1 VGGWVGTYHTRGRSH
16 RRRIVNGHILKLS
29 PETHSLGRARD
40 SLGHPN
46 SLGRAHSL
54 GRSESDRDPDRIE
67 PQILG
72 APRIP
77 WGAPIQNRRP
87 ILLCVALAIAV
98 PPPARRAESVHKR
111 QERQETV
118 GETLVLRKGGIESNY
133 VDGLDVGVSTPSS
146 CVAKRIANARVCSLL
161 FRATCKHAL
170 VMCCETYRIRARILL
185 TFWCRAVPCRAMP
198 CRAVPCRA
206 VPCNMVL

>member
-1 VGGWVGTYHTRGRSH
+1 M
-16 RRRIVNGHILKLS
+16 GHL
-29 PETHSLGRARD
+29 H
-40 SLGHPN
+40 

-87 ILLCVALAIAV
+87 ILLCVAHSR

-133 VDGLDVGVSTPSS
+133 VDGLDVGVSTPSRHVLRNVSQTRACPPYFFVLRVSTPSS
-146 CVAKRIANARVCSLL
+146 CVAKRIANARVSSLL
-161 FRATCKHAL
+161 S
-170 VMCCETYRIRARILL
+170 
-185 TFWCRAVPCRAMP
+185 RAVP

-206 VPCNMVL
+206 VPCRAVPCRAVQHGIVGHHRIVGHRFFLLSEV